1 MQRAGAAAAAEIA
14 LRYRERLNGG
24 VIVFAGPG
32 NNGGDGWVVARALSA
47 GGVPVRVIEPVGA
60 KTPDTLAERAL
71 AVPHVAIAE
80 WSGSGDILCSESI
93 VIDALLGTGSA
104 GTPRGPIAQA
114 AEAVADAR
122 RRGAAVVALDLPTG
136 ADVVAGE
143 APGPIVAD
151 LTLTFGTVKR
161 THLVQRDVC
170 GDVVVLDIGLG
181 EFATLDDGAP
191 RLIDE
196 RWVAARVPPITASA
210 HKGTRKKLAICGG
223 ARGMAGAAILA
234 ARAALRSG
242 IGMVRLVVDDASLDA
257 VQKAEPLALAGR
269 WPTDDTSVDQE
280 IARWADALVI
290 GPGLGKS
297 LGTRELVERI
307 LSRFDG
313 PVVLDADALNVFEG
327 DLAGLARAL
336 RAPPRAALLTPHP
349 AEFARLIAATPGVTV
364 EAVLAGRFDIGST
377 VTQQTGAA
385 VLLKG
390 VPTVIFAANG
400 PPLVSA
406 SGNPVLAAAGS
417 GDILSGIA
425 GTLLAQMGDPQEA
438 GAAAAWIHGRAA
450 ERASAQRSGHDGSR
464 SEPHVRGTT
473 LADVLDA
480 LSLGWTFDTA
490 PARYPV
496 LLELP
501 RVGERA

>member
-14 LRYRERLNGG
+14 LRYRDRLHGG

-32 NNGGDGWVVARALSA
+32 NNGGDGWVVARALAA
-47 GGVPVRVIEPVGA
+47 GGVPVRVIEPAGA
-60 KTPDTLAERAL
+60 KTPDAVAERAL
-71 AVPHVAIAE
+71 ALPHVAVTE
-80 WSGSGDILCSESI
+80 WSGSGDVACGESI

-104 GTPRGPIAQA
+104 GTLRGPIAHA
-114 AEAVADAR
+114 AHAVADAR
-122 RRGAAVVALDLPTG
+122 QRGAAVVALDLPTG
-136 ADVVAGE
+136 AEVVAGE
-143 APGPIVAD
+143 TPGPIVAD

-161 THLVQRDVC
+161 THLVQRDAC

-181 EFATLDDGAP
+181 EFANLDDGAP
-191 RLIDE
+191 RLVDE
-196 RWVAARVPPITASA
+196 RWVAERIPPISASA

-234 ARAALRSG
+234 ARAALRSSV
-242 IGMVRLVVDDASLDA
+242 GMVRLVVDDASLDA

-269 WPTDDTSVDQE
+269 WPADDDSVDRE
-280 IARWADALVI
+280 IGRWADALVI

-307 LSRFDG
+307 LSRFQG

-336 RAPPRAALLTPHP
+336 GAPPRAALLTPHP

-364 EAVLAGRFDIGST
+364 ETVLADRFEIGSM
-377 VTQQTGAA
+377 VTQVTGAA

-390 VPTVIFAANG
+390 VPTVIFASGG

-417 GDILSGIA
+417 GDVLSGIA
-425 GTLLAQMGDPQEA
+425 GTLLAQIGNPLEA

-450 ERASAQRSGHDGSR
+450 ERAVVARQPFDSRGHQPDI
-464 SEPHVRGTT
+464 RGAT
-473 LADVLDA
+473 LTDVLDA
-480 LSLGWTFDTA
+480 LSLGWTLDTT
-490 PARYPV
+490 PPRYPI

-501 RVGERA
+501 RVGEGA